1 MSRVSPLAL
10 VLTGIASVQFGAAY
24 GATAFDDVGPAGVTM
39 LRLLF
44 AAVVLMAVWRPRP
57 SAYSRGDLK
66 LAALFGLVL
75 GVMNLSFYEAVD
87 RIPLGIAV
95 TVEFVGPLGVAVY
108 ASRRRLDLVWALL
121 AGLGIVLLA
130 APGGDGAD
138 ALGVALALVAGACW
152 FAYILLSA
160 NTGQR
165 FRGVDGLALAMV
177 VAALVPLGPG
187 IAEGG
192 GDLLGTEVL
201 LIGLVVGVMSS
212 VIPYSLETEALRRM
226 PRNVFGVLM
235 SLEPAVAALAGLL
248 VLGQELGAREY
259 VAIAIVVGASA
270 GATRFAA
277 PAPPAPVD
285 A

>member
-1 MSRVSPLAL
+1 MRVPPLAL
-10 VLTGIASVQFGAAY
+10 VLAAIASVQFGAAF
-24 GATAFDDVGPAGVTM
+24 GATVFDDVGPAGVTM
-39 LRLLF
+39 LRLAF
-44 AAVVLMAVWRPRP
+44 AAIVLMAVWRPRP

-75 GVMNLSFYEAVD
+75 GVMNLTFYEAVD

-95 TVEFVGPLGVAVY
+95 TIEFVGPLGVAVY
-108 ASRRRLDLVWALL
+108 TSRRRLDLAWALL
-121 AGLGIVLLA
+121 AGVGIVLLA
-130 APGGDGAD
+130 GPGGDLD
-138 ALGVALALVAGACW
+138 PVGVVFALVAGACW

-187 IAEGG
+187 IASGG
-192 GDLLGTEVL
+192 TDLLGAEVL
-201 LIGLVVGVMSS
+201 LVGLVVGVMSS
-212 VIPYSLETEALRRM
+212 VIPYSLETIALRRM

-235 SLEPAVAALAGLL
+235 SLEPAVAALAGLI
-248 VLGQELGAREY
+248 VLGQDLAAREY
-259 VAIAIVVGASA
+259 IAIAIVMAACA

-277 PAPPAPVD
+277 PEPPPPVD